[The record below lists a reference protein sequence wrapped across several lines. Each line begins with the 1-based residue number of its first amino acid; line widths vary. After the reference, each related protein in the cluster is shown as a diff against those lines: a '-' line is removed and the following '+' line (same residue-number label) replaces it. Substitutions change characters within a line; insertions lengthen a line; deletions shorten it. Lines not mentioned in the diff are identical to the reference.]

1 MLLYPQD
8 DALSYND
15 RKYKSQ
21 ITESQRYLNQKK
33 GLISLN
39 LWQTKAK
46 ILRSLLIFE
55 LIYFLALF
63 V

>member
-15 RKYKSQ
+15 PKYKSQ

-33 GLISLN
+33 DLISLN
-39 LWQTKAK
+39 VWLTVK
-46 ILRSLLIFE
+46 IIILNQAI
-55 LIYFLALF
+55 
-63 V
+63 